1 MADASPTQTGTKK
14 TGVKPE
20 PLKVLRIFRKEDAQ
34 DFGDAGHMSYVDDAP
49 VILDGLTKM
58 GEAGVADGYKG
69 TCLFSGFGFSLH
81 HFWFKPGYPL
91 PLHSHDSDCLYYV
104 IAGDIRMGTEEMGP
118 GDGFFLPA
126 ETPYTYNIGDK
137 GVEILEFRTAEDFN
151 IQFKGKTEAYWE
163 QMLEKLRNE
172 RPQWQKAL
180 PPSRDVRNA

>member
-1 MADASPTQTGTKK
+1 MTNASPTNTGKHEA
-14 TGVKPE
+14 GEKPA

-58 GEAGVADGYKG
+58 GEAGIGDGYKG

-91 PLHSHDSDCLYYV
+91 PLHSHDSDCLYYI
-104 IAGDIRMGTEEMGP
+104 IAGDIRMGTEAMGA

-126 ETPYTYNIGDK
+126 ETPYTYMIGEK

-163 QMLEKLRNE
+163 TMLEKLRRE
-172 RPQWQKAL
+172 RPQWEQAL
-180 PPSRDVRNA
+180 PPSRDFRSA